1 MCFELNFKGFNL
13 FVYNNKLD
21 SNFFIILDISM
32 TRHVLYLS
40 TRLVER
46 KRLLVSW
53 KSNRIHSR
61 LNCIFKCN
69 LICVFIQFLLYKVS
83 TFYVKFSTPIS
94 SLISQINSNPYF
106 FSKFLTNIFL
116 FTFKKSWTVLMIPLQ
131 IY

>member
-32 TRHVLYLS
+32 TRHVLIYPP
-40 TRLVER
+40 ER

-106 FSKFLTNIFL
+106 FSKFLTNIFYL
-116 FTFKKSWTVLMIPLQ
+116 SLKNLDDTILMILR
-131 IY
+131 